1 MVSTTESPG
10 CSAHAMLCSIIFYYP
25 NFGFLKNKIK
35 VRVIEIY
42 ITTGGTEW
50 LEIESIDLI
59 K

>member
-1 MVSTTESPG
+1 
-10 CSAHAMLCSIIFYYP
+10 MLCSIIFYYP